1 MRVTVPRFSACKPFT
16 APSQSLNSRL
26 RNTRSQ
32 YLTMS
37 ARRAVGMFAIKASC
51 AFAVKQKC
59 NQAQREGA
67 SRLLRSREHSKKL
80 PIPKLQAP
88 KKHQAPSSK
97 TNLRAV
103 CLGI

>member
-1 MRVTVPRFSACKPFT
+1 
-16 APSQSLNSRL
+16 
-26 RNTRSQ
+26 
-32 YLTMS
+32 
-37 ARRAVGMFAIKASC
+37 MFAIKASC

-103 CLGI
+103 GLGICFSGLVFEIWNFSGGWGLVLGVSPSGGPPEHLLASAV